1 MDLQQKLNQIKRDMK
16 ESLQNEVTKY
26 IKDKMQEHIR
36 SDVYGQY
43 HRLEA
48 LGFIDEPF
56 VYERRYENGGLIS
69 RENIKM
75 TPTENGIMIE
85 NITKG
90 SNQSIPLAEL
100 VEHGDGYNGCEY
112 DNKENRDNTSYQ
124 YLQPRPFLKNT
135 KEEIENSKECI
146 EIIKNSM
153 KNKGYIIK

>member
-1 MDLQQKLNQIKRDMK
+1 MNLQEKLEQIKRDMK
-16 ESLQNEVTKY
+16 ESLQNEATEY
-26 IKDKMQEHIR
+26 IKDKMQEHIQ
-36 SDVYGQY
+36 SDVYDQY
-43 HRLEA
+43 HRWES
-48 LGFIDEPF
+48 LGFVDEPF

-75 TPTENGIMIE
+75 TPIENGVMIE

-90 SNQSIPLAEL
+90 SNQNISLAEL
-100 VEHGDGYNGCEY
+100 IEHGDGYNGYEY
-112 DNKENRDNTSYQ
+112 EYKENRDGTSYQ
-124 YLQPRPFLKNT
+124 YLQSRPFMKNT